1 MKKFTYLVATIFF
14 LQTTTSSLVFAEASS
29 ATKAAEPASVVI
41 DGETLAP
48 ADFGISNTVSQARF
62 EEILKMRDEKPY
74 SSMFV
79 PESACAG
86 KEKELEAFINEV
98 PKTDGNGNATSEK
111 YKGKF
116 NENELELGDRNFDFE
131 KIMDARFNAQNSPQA
146 NACLDTFM
154 NMAMGEWFGYFM
166 NRSKKFECGLEF
178 DRKDPKR
185 PDLEVKIDADAKK
198 DTCDI
203 AYGDESLHSFYSK
216 QMDKLKDI
224 HNAYFKKLEDE
235 RAKQTAGTLDPSKTQ
250 ADVCTVPGGC
260 PAPSAEAKNAKAIEK
275 FSSEWCCE
283 RISERFE
290 VLGFTTMKDV
300 KPNER
305 VCNEL
310 TNKDTDTGY
319 CDGAFCTKT
328 IGDCL
333 KNFASVFLRDFFS
346 SLVSSFDILGWG
358 SQLMT
363 MVKELI
369 SNPYEAAQN
378 IVKNM
383 FGFDGEYMGCLNKKS
398 QSQYVCQMIGKF
410 AGSSAGFSAG
420 LGGIIGLARGTFAG
434 VAGKMAKDPTAKI
447 IKPALKEAAKSGA
460 KAAAVGTV
468 WPYYAARGA
477 IKGTAAVV
485 KGTWRHTPFI
495 AGKAARVT
503 VSAIPEAVGRA
514 ANTAGRWAGKRAG
527 DDAAQIS
534 QALQNAGARRIQ
546 RARDIR
552 AGDGAKMTSNAGSK
566 TNAKFDPVIN
576 QAEAGVKA
584 LDDQIAVLKAEQ
596 TKLMEGATI
605 KNGNP
610 NFGTNTS
617 KFAEF
622 SRNNTKINE
631 LNKTKEAASTELLEL
646 RKAKA
651 KALEQELE
659 GIKATGNKTRN
670 NFKGT
675 VLGVGAVGSQ
685 YPANGKKPEKD
696 AATPAPSSKENIPVA
711 APVQGVGT
719 GDGVPKPKPGEKKAE
734 PPAAAPVPSAPAD
747 TTPPPDAADSGPG
760 PVPPM

>member
-1 MKKFTYLVATIFF
+1 MKKFTYLIATIFL
-14 LQTTTSSLVFAEASS
+14 LQTATSSFAFAESTPAP
-29 ATKAAEPASVVI
+29 KAAEPASVVM
-41 DGETLAP
+41 DGETLSP

-116 NENELELGDRNFDFE
+116 NEKELELGDRNFDFE

-146 NACLDTFM
+146 NVCLDTFM

-166 NRSKKFECGLEF
+166 NRSKQFECGLEF
-178 DRKDPKR
+178 DRKDPKKA
-185 PDLEVKIDADAKK
+185 DLEVKTNTAEKK

-203 AYGDESLHSFYSK
+203 PYGDEPLYSYYSK

-224 HNAYFKKLEDE
+224 HNTYFKKLDDE
-235 RAKQTAGTLDPSKTQ
+235 RAKQTASTADPSKTQ

-260 PAPSAEAKNAKAIEK
+260 PTPSTEAKNAKAIEK

-319 CDGAFCTKT
+319 CEGAFCTKT

-346 SLVSSFDILGWG
+346 SLVSSFDVLGWG

-383 FGFDGEYMGCLNKKS
+383 FGFDGDYMGCLNKKS

-514 ANTAGRWAGKRAG
+514 ANMTGRWVGKRAG
-527 DDAAQIS
+527 DDAAQVS
-534 QALQNAGARRIQ
+534 QALQNAGARRVQ
-546 RARDIR
+546 RAKDIR
-552 AGDGAKMTSNAGSK
+552 AGDGTKMTSNSAPK
-566 TNAKFDPVIN
+566 ANAKFDPVIN

-584 LDDQIAVLKAEQ
+584 LDDQIAVLLKERN
-596 TKLMEGATI
+596 TYLEGKTITNGKPKLDAKSQAGYFEAT
-605 KNGNP
+605 
-610 NFGTNTS
+610 
-617 KFAEF
+617 
-622 SRNNTKINE
+622 RKIDE
-631 LNKTKEAASTELLEL
+631 LKKTKSSAEAELLEL

-659 GIKATGNKTRN
+659 GIKATSNNTRN

-675 VLGVGAVGSQ
+675 VLGVGAAGSQ
-685 YPANGKKPEKD
+685 YPATNKKSDKD
-696 AATPAPSSKENIPVA
+696 PAQPAPSSKDNVPLA

-719 GDGVPKPKPGEKKAE
+719 GDGVPKPKPTDKKAE
-734 PPAAAPVPSAPAD
+734 PPAAAPAASAPAA
-747 TTPPPDAADSGPG
+747 TTPPPDAGDSGPG
-760 PVPPM
+760 PQPEM